1 MPVDDHLIET
11 LRALIR
17 EELEPVRRELRQAV
31 ERLDAL
37 EEGQNAL
44 EHALARLQK
53 ELCDVKIGVSAVRR
67 TTREWNRP

>member
-1 MPVDDHLIET
+1 MPDDDHLIEM

-17 EELEPVRRELRQAV
+17 EELEPVCRQLRQAV

-37 EEGQNAL
+37 EEGQKAIEN
-44 EHALARLQK
+44 ALARLQK

-67 TTREWNRP
+67 TTREWNRA